1 MTDLTEIYKAGA
13 YIVGRF
19 MGWNFMLAGITVYV
33 WTIFVFSILV
43 GIVWRIILLWI
54 ED

>member
-1 MTDLTEIYKAGA
+1 MTDLTEIYKDAA
-13 YIVGRF
+13 YIFGRF
-19 MGWNFMLAGITVYV
+19 MGWNFQLAGITVYV
-33 WTIFVFSILV
+33 WTIFVFAILV